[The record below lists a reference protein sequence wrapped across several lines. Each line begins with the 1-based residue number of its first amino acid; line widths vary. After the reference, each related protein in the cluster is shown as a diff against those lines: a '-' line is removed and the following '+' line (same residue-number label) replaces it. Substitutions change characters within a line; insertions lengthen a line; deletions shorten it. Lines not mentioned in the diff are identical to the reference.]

1 MNSFLLCVE
10 FSWREMNAWSP
21 GLVSGVTMGPG
32 TGVRSKVPPSLLL
45 PSLSDNIL
53 AQPPWPGYWVTDKS

>member
-10 FSWREMNAWSP
+10 FSRREMNAWSP

-32 TGVRSKVPPSLLL
+32 TGVRSKVPPSLL

-53 AQPPWPGYWVTDKS
+53 AQPPWPGYWVTDKL